1 MAKTTMNLT
10 INSATYNAVPLE
22 LAKALEAMLAPY
34 KAKAETKTETA
45 KPAKPAKQTKT
56 AEKKQF
62 DKIYTVAEDGK
73 AVSIGSEGQFIP
85 TKVFKG
91 VTYSLKQ
98 AGAKWDAGNKRWQ
111 FETKKACTEWC
122 KAQDAR

>member
-1 MAKTTMNLT
+1 METTMNLT
-10 INSATYNAVPLE
+10 INGIDYANVPVAIARGIETMLGQYKVAAT
-22 LAKALEAMLAPY
+22 KA
-34 KAKAETKTETA
+34 TKT
-45 KPAKPAKQTKT
+45 TKT
-56 AEKKQF
+56 TTTAQATPKASAKTY
-62 DKIYTVAEDGK
+62 DKVYGVSKDGK
-73 AVSIGSEGQFIP
+73 SVTIGNGGFIP

-98 AGAKWDAGNKRWQ
+98 AGAKYDATTKAWA